1 MLRAVEVAR
10 AGSWSEPAADR
21 IRLDY
26 DARCHRRMTLTAA
39 GGLVFLLDL
48 PRASVLQEGD
58 GLRLEDGRIVQVEAA
73 REPLMAITC
82 ADAAELARIAWHLGN
97 RHLPTEIRPDRLVI
111 RADHVIAA
119 MLEGLGAEVAMIEAP
134 FNPEGGAYAAGH
146 HGHDNGHD
154 HDHHSHS
161 HD

>member
-1 MLRAVEVAR
+1 MLRAIEVAR

-26 DARCHRRMTLTAA
+26 DARCHRRIALTVV
-39 GGLVFLLDL
+39 GGLAFLLDL
-48 PRASVLQEGD
+48 PRVSVLQEGD
-58 GLRLEDGRIVQVEAA
+58 GLVLEDGRIVRVEAA

-82 ADAAELARIAWHLGN
+82 GDPIELARIAWHLGN
-97 RHLPTEIRPDRLVI
+97 RHLPTEIHPDRLVI
-111 RADHVIAA
+111 RADHVIAE
-119 MLEGLGAEVAMIEAP
+119 MLGGLGAEVATIEAP

-154 HDHHSHS
+154 HDHHSHN